1 MKKTYVVTILLL
13 GLMVFSSFSFAAEKN
28 NEKSIV
34 KIGGDV
40 VVPWGEE
47 IEDAVAVGGSV
58 TVEGTVSDAVA
69 VGGSVYLKSSARVK
83 GDAVS
88 IGGEVVI
95 EEGAVVS
102 GDIVEVSPIQIVPFA
117 KGFKEWGVKWGIG
130 GMILARILVFVGFL
144 ALALLFTALFSKYI
158 GVVSAQTEGQWL
170 RTFLWGV
177 LGLILVSPIVIL
189 LAISILGIPLIPL
202 FLIVFLA
209 ALILGYIA
217 VAQLVG
223 KKITIAFRKPNQPM
237 ILEVIIG
244 MLLLGIVCLIP
255 IIGWFIRSIVA
266 TLGLGGVILTK
277 FGTKA

>member
-1 MKKTYVVTILLL
+1 MKKTYVVTIFLL
-13 GLMVFSSFSFAAEKN
+13 GLMVFSSLSFAAEKG

-40 VVPWGEE
+40 VVPLGKE

-58 TVEGTVSDAVA
+58 TVQGTVSDAVA
-69 VGGSVYLKSSARVK
+69 VGGSVYLKPTARVK

-95 EEGAVVS
+95 EKGAVIS
-102 GDIVEVSPIQIVPFA
+102 GDIVEVSPIQIMPFA
-117 KGFKEWGVKWGIG
+117 KGFKEWGLKWGIA
-130 GMILARILVFVGFL
+130 GMIFARILVFIGFL
-144 ALALLFTALFSKYI
+144 ALAVLLTAVFNKYI
-158 GVVSAQTEGQWL
+158 GVVSIQVEGQWL

-177 LGLILVSPIVIL
+177 LGLILVAPIIIL

-209 ALILGYIA
+209 ASILGYIA

-223 KKITIAFRKPNQPM
+223 KKITVAFRKPNQPM

-255 IIGWFIRSIVA
+255 VIGFLVRSVVA